1 MYSKKLNYCLICI
14 AIDELMQIK
23 RGRTRTV
30 TKPGSRPLISGPLDF
45 RHEQHIGVDWM
56 GSGGPSEHSTGMV
69 TSHSMQAGLNQAAG
83 SDGHPLMKVFNTVAH
98 CSMVLL
104 GAMGP
109 L

>member
-1 MYSKKLNYCLICI
+1 MYSKKLNYCLVCI

-30 TKPGSRPLISGPLDF
+30 TKPGSRPLIPGPLDF

-56 GSGGPSEHSTGMV
+56 GSGSPSE
-69 TSHSMQAGLNQAAG
+69 HSMQAGLNQAAG
-83 SDGHPLMKVFNTVAH
+83 SDGHPLMKVFNTVAL
-98 CSMVLL
+98 CNMVLL
-104 GAMGP
+104 GVMGP